1 MVVKL
6 CDNAGRSQESDL
18 ARFSVVVI
26 NRVLGAGISARCWKY
41 QRRRWQ
47 LPLKKPHCHLRDDI
61 LLHLVAEV
69 KLNCKPITQGSVM
82 SFIFWIH
89 LMDSITVT
97 RYLLFVVCQI
107 AIS

>member
-1 MVVKL
+1 
-6 CDNAGRSQESDL
+6 
-18 ARFSVVVI
+18 
-26 NRVLGAGISARCWKY
+26 
-41 QRRRWQ
+41 
-47 LPLKKPHCHLRDDI
+47 
-61 LLHLVAEV
+61 LVAEV